1 MLFVGS
7 RLGLYTHEGRSLSGE
22 QIEQADIEHLRKIIN
37 DVTIFYRTTPK
48 NKLKIVKVIT
58 LKQIYMYFKNL
69 MI

>member
-58 LKQIYMYFKNL
+58 LSNFTCISR
-69 MI
+69 I